1 MPKTINKKVTSCT
14 LYNFDKS
21 KHSVNTEVEKKEK
34 KNKNEFTKKLV
45 DFEEYFEM

>member
-1 MPKTINKKVTSCT
+1 MPKTKDKKVITST

-21 KHSVNTEVEKKEK
+21 KHSVNTEVEKRG
-34 KNKNEFTKKLV
+34 KNKNEFTKKFV